1 MDYSKLDALLAYRF
15 FVTMFMACVT
25 ATLFLRTNLHPDS
38 VTSANSYFSVVF
50 FSLISLL
57 FDGFA
62 EETITVSLLHV
73 QNACFKRPLGLM

>member
-1 MDYSKLDALLAYRF
+1 M
-15 FVTMFMACVT
+15 TMFMACVT

-38 VTSANSYFSVVF
+38 VESANSYFGVVF

-62 EETITVSLLHV
+62 EETITVRHLQVTGPS
-73 QNACFKRPLGLM
+73 QPEY